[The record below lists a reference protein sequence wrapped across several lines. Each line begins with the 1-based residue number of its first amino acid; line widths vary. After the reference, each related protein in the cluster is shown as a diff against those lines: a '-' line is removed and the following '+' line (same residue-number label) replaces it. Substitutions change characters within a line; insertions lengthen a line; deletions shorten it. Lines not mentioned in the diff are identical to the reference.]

1 MPDCLCVY
9 VCVPDCLCM
18 CVYMC
23 VGVVGDVEAMD
34 SEDEASDAEMT
45 SVMVTVGTES
55 VPFTE
60 VTEQMVARMSAAEK
74 ADYVRLGQQLYDQF
88 NHWLT
93 LQCETADLWLTLQC
107 EWLDVTMWNS
117 SSMTSSIMTDVTM
130 WMTLCYNVKQQLYDQ
145 FNHWLTLQC
154 ETTTCLVFDC
164 TQPTRSAEDLQYVTA
179 SQSLQT
185 FRKRLKTE
193 LFQRSYTTASLP
205 WLSIM

>member
-88 NHWLT
+88 NH
-93 LQCETADLWLTLQC
+93 
-107 EWLDVTMWNS
+107 
-117 SSMTSSIMTDVTM
+117 
-130 WMTLCYNVKQQLYDQ
+130 
-145 FNHWLTLQC
+145 
-154 ETTTCLVFDC
+154 
-164 TQPTRSAEDLQYVTA
+164 
-179 SQSLQT
+179 
-185 FRKRLKTE
+185 
-193 LFQRSYTTASLP
+193 
-205 WLSIM
+205 